1 MITEITEHPPA
12 PRVGHLECEF
22 VALLEHG
29 DLPVAFHQE
38 LGELGADET
47 TADDHHPLPHR
58 HVLLGELG
66 KDPRV
71 VDQADP
77 TTDTKRE
84 TSRQRKLL
92 RRPGGAGAGEQL
104 AEVVAV
110 EDV

>member
-1 MITEITEHPPA
+1 M
-12 PRVGHLECEF
+12 GHLECEF

-29 DLPVAFHQE
+29 DLPISFHQE
-38 LGELGADET
+38 LGEFGADET

-66 KDPRV
+66 KDPRI

-77 TTDTKRE
+77 ATDAERE
-84 TSRQRKLL
+84 ANWQRKLL
-92 RRPGGAGAGEQL
+92 CRPGGTGAGEQL
-104 AEVVAV
+104 AKVVAV